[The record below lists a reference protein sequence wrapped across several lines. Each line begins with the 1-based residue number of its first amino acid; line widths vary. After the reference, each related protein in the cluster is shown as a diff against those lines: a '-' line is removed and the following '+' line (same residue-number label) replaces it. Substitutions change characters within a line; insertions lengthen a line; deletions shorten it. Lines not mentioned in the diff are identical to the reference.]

1 MFRLLTLPAIA
12 GYGSRRD
19 SPAPNLLPILLMK
32 RIALLF
38 VLVMGLAAASA
49 ARSQQPGNEPVAKS
63 KGKPAADTV
72 DFKASPELQKSL
84 EELAA
89 ALQALAQRIASD
101 PQVRTAAM
109 QVASGAVTT
118 AQQVVAEQSVHI
130 QEALKAAAERISASQ
145 SDQHSRARAP

>member
-1 MFRLLTLPAIA
+1 
-12 GYGSRRD
+12 
-19 SPAPNLLPILLMK
+19 MK

-49 ARSQQPGNEPVAKS
+49 ARSQQPGNESIAKPN
-63 KGKPAADTV
+63 GKAATDTV
-72 DFKASPELQKSL
+72 DFKPSPELQKSL

-89 ALQALAQRIASD
+89 ALQTLALRIAND
-101 PQVRTAAM
+101 PQVKTAAM

-118 AQQVVAEQSVHI
+118 AQQVIAEQSVHI

-145 SDQHSRARAP
+145 SAQRSRATTP